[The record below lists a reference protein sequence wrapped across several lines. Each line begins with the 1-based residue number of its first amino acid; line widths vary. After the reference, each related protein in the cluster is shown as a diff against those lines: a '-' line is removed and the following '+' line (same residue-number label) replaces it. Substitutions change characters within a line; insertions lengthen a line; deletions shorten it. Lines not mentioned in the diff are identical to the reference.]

1 MKKPNNV
8 SIRFLIFLSVCLSL
22 FSCDKDDFPKDYVG
36 FKDSKQTVECDR
48 NKAEDRLEVKI
59 IAMKKSKKDRT
70 VLLTP
75 LLRQPDRPQSCK
87 LTEKQVIVKA
97 GKDIGNNHRQNL
109 SQTNGLK
116 RTECHPHLYAPMER
130 GRNQQTNHSAETE
143 IINKK
148 IRKR

>member
-70 VLLTP
+70 VLLTSP
-75 LLRQPDRPQSCK
+75 SPATGQAAIMQ

-97 GKDIGNNHRQNL
+97 GKTSATTTVKIYPKQMVLKEQNVIL
-109 SQTNGLK
+109 TCTPQWKEGGISKLTILLK
-116 RTECHPHLYAPMER
+116 
-130 GRNQQTNHSAETE
+130 Q
-143 IINKK
+143 K
-148 IRKR
+148 